1 MCLWKMYSVD
11 NMQIKFF
18 QPPVTNIPQLRTD
31 VEPRK
36 MQMGGN
42 LGGEFRFGDFFGS
55 NPGAGTGYYK
65 KPQPQFVDAAEE
77 VTTEQPQT
85 QGNFNQGEFN
95 KAQQQLLEGELLQ
108 KTDLGY
114 AYPGM
119 YSKYMDDPG
128 TIELPEEYLMGGD
141 GPVYVPDTGTQT
153 QTQTQTETAPVDTG
167 PTTRELILQAEQWF
181 LNNNVGLPYSRQDY
195 ASDEDYLNAL
205 TGFIDSYQAPVAEV
219 NTDDTVVTDAGTTD
233 TTTTTTG
240 GITDTTTTDGTRIE
254 QLLDPEQLREMG
266 YLTQEE
272 IEAMGYMTPEQ
283 MAEQGY
289 MSRAEFDEYLAQQSP
304 GLTADQVQ
312 NIIDQQDY
320 DTTFNELTTRLDDL
334 NQKYA
339 DSQSQYDAD
348 AAKAQID
355 QTKSDLQSFFSS
367 AQPSG
372 PRTGATSQFSK
383 QPSFISGSANPMA
396 NLIKSQREGTGQDPY
411 DYYYSSFTPS
421 YSDFNEPMSAEE
433 YGQRS
438 GPVAF
443 DYPNPFT
450 QGAASGGSVS
460 NFQQPQQPSFLKH
473 GGGIE
478 QPSVDQ
484 GIGAA
489 LNFQTNV
496 DPFQSAF
503 RPNVKRR

>member
-1 MCLWKMYSVD
+1 MP
-11 NMQIKFF
+11 I
-18 QPPVTNIPQLRTD
+18 
-31 VEPRK
+31 
-36 MQMGGN
+36 GN
-42 LGGEFRFGDFFGS
+42 FSFGDFFGS
-55 NPGAGTGYYK
+55 NPGAGTGYYD
-65 KPQPQFVDAAEE
+65 QPQEQFVNAAEE

-85 QGNFNQGEFN
+85 AAEVRATIPPKPQRSDPKYQYGPFQGKKGMDAY
-95 KAQQQLLEGELLQ
+95 KR
-108 KTDLGY
+108 DLYHWTENY
-114 AYPGM
+114 AG
-119 YSKYMDDPG
+119 PG
-128 TIELPEEYLMGGD
+128 TIEIPEFPGSGQNIPIET
-141 GPVYVPDTGTQT
+141 PSQT
-153 QTQTQTETAPVDTG
+153 ETQTETQTEPVDTG
-167 PTTRELILQAEQWF
+167 PTTRELIIQAEQWF
-181 LNNNVGLPYSRQDY
+181 LDNNVGLPYSRQDY

-205 TGFIDSYQAPVAEV
+205 TGFIDTYVPPEEV
-219 NTDDTVVTDAGTTD
+219 VETTTETGTGTTETGTTTG
-233 TTTTTTG
+233 TTTTETG
-240 GITDTTTTDGTRIE
+240 TTTTDGTR
-254 QLLDPEQLREMG
+254 LDELSAEQLREMG

-272 IEAMGYMTPEQ
+272 IAAMGYLTPEQ
-283 MAEQGY
+283 MAEMGY
-289 MSRAEFDEYLAQQSP
+289 MSQADFDAWVAEQAP
-304 GLTADQVQ
+304 GLVSDQVQ
-312 NIIDQQDY
+312 NMLDQQDY
-320 DTTFNELTTRLDDL
+320 ESTMSELTTRLDDL
-334 NQKYA
+334 NKKYETA
-339 DSQSQYDAD
+339 QSQYDAD
-348 AAKAQID
+348 AAKAQIE
-355 QTKSDLQSFFSS
+355 QTRGDIQNFFSS

-396 NLIKSQREGTGQDPY
+396 NLIKSQREGTGQKPY

-421 YSDFNEPMSAEE
+421 YSDFDEPMSAEE
-433 YGQRS
+433 YGKRS
-438 GPVAF
+438 GPVSF

>member
-1 MCLWKMYSVD
+1 MP
-11 NMQIKFF
+11 I
-18 QPPVTNIPQLRTD
+18 
-31 VEPRK
+31 
-36 MQMGGN
+36 GN
-42 LGGEFRFGDFFGS
+42 FNFGDFFGR
-55 NPGAGTGYYK
+55 NPEAGTGYYE

-85 QGNFNQGEFN
+85 
-95 KAQQQLLEGELLQ
+95 AQEVRATIPPKPNRG
-108 KTDLGY
+108 D
-114 AYPGM
+114 
-119 YSKYMDDPG
+119 SKYQFGPWQGKKGMDAYKRDLYNWQEQYGMFPTTEGAAEWLQGDQDPYYETTEG
-128 TIELPEEYLMGGD
+128 STS
-141 GPVYVPDTGTQT
+141 
-153 QTQTQTETAPVDTG
+153 TQTQTETQTEDTG
-167 PTTRELILQAEQWF
+167 PTTRELIIQAEQWF
-181 LNNNVGLPYSRQDY
+181 LDNNVGLPYSRQDY
-195 ASDEDYLNAL
+195 GSDEDYLNAL
-205 TGFIDSYQAPVAEV
+205 TGYIDTYVPPEEV
-219 NTDDTVVTDAGTTD
+219 VETTTGTTETGTTETGTG
-233 TTTTTTG
+233 TTTTTTE
-240 GITDTTTTDGTRIE
+240 GTR
-254 QLLDPEQLREMG
+254 LDELSADQLREMG

-272 IEAMGYMTPEQ
+272 IAAMGYMTPEQ

-289 MSRAEFDEYLAQQSP
+289 MSRAEFDEYLAQQTP
-304 GLTADQVQ
+304 GLTADEVQ

-320 DTTFNELTTRLDDL
+320 DTTMGELTTRLDDL
-334 NQKYA
+334 NKKYE

-348 AAKAQID
+348 ATKAQID

-421 YSDFNEPMSAEE
+421 YSDFDEPMSAEE
-433 YGQRS
+433 YGKRS
-438 GPVAF
+438 GPVSF

>member
-1 MCLWKMYSVD
+1 MP
-11 NMQIKFF
+11 I
-18 QPPVTNIPQLRTD
+18 
-31 VEPRK
+31 
-36 MQMGGN
+36 GN
-42 LGGEFRFGDFFGS
+42 FSFGDFFGS
-55 NPGAGTGYYK
+55 NPGAGTGYYD
-65 KPQPQFVDAAEE
+65 QPQEQFVNAAEE

-85 QGNFNQGEFN
+85 AAEVRATIPPKPQRSDPKYQYGPFQGKKGMDAY
-95 KAQQQLLEGELLQ
+95 KR
-108 KTDLGY
+108 DLYHWTENY
-114 AYPGM
+114 AG
-119 YSKYMDDPG
+119 PG
-128 TIELPEEYLMGGD
+128 TIEIPEFPGSGQNIPIET
-141 GPVYVPDTGTQT
+141 PSQT
-153 QTQTQTETAPVDTG
+153 ETQTETQTEPVDTG
-167 PTTRELILQAEQWF
+167 PTTRELIIQAEQWF
-181 LNNNVGLPYSRQDY
+181 LDNNVGLPYSRQDY

-205 TGFIDSYQAPVAEV
+205 TGFIDTYVPPEEV
-219 NTDDTVVTDAGTTD
+219 VETTTETGTGTTETGTTTG
-233 TTTTTTG
+233 TTTTETG
-240 GITDTTTTDGTRIE
+240 TTTTDGTRIDE
-254 QLLDPEQLREMG
+254 LSAEQLREMG

-272 IEAMGYMTPEQ
+272 IAAMGYLTPEQ
-283 MAEQGY
+283 MAEMGY
-289 MSRAEFDEYLAQQSP
+289 MSQADFDAWVAEQAP
-304 GLTADQVQ
+304 GLVSDQVQ
-312 NIIDQQDY
+312 NMLDQQDY
-320 DTTFNELTTRLDDL
+320 ESTMSELTTRLDDL
-334 NQKYA
+334 NKKYETA
-339 DSQSQYDAD
+339 QSQYDAD
-348 AAKAQID
+348 AAKAQIE
-355 QTKSDLQSFFSS
+355 QTRGDIQNFFSS

-396 NLIKSQREGTGQDPY
+396 NLIKSQREGTGQKPY

-421 YSDFNEPMSAEE
+421 YSDFDEPMSAEE
-433 YGQRS
+433 YGKRS
-438 GPVAF
+438 GPVSF

>member
-1 MCLWKMYSVD
+1 MP
-11 NMQIKFF
+11 I
-18 QPPVTNIPQLRTD
+18 
-31 VEPRK
+31 
-36 MQMGGN
+36 GN
-42 LGGEFRFGDFFGS
+42 FSFGDFFGS
-55 NPGAGTGYYK
+55 NPGAGTGYYD
-65 KPQPQFVDAAEE
+65 QPQEQFVNAAEE

-85 QGNFNQGEFN
+85 AAEVRATIPPKPQRSDPKYQYGPFQGKKGMDAY
-95 KAQQQLLEGELLQ
+95 KR
-108 KTDLGY
+108 DLYHWTENY
-114 AYPGM
+114 AG
-119 YSKYMDDPG
+119 PG
-128 TIELPEEYLMGGD
+128 TIEIPEFPGSGQNIPIET
-141 GPVYVPDTGTQT
+141 PSQT
-153 QTQTQTETAPVDTG
+153 ETQTETQTEPVDTG
-167 PTTRELILQAEQWF
+167 PTTRELIIQAEQWF
-181 LNNNVGLPYSRQDY
+181 LDNNVGLPYSRQDY

-205 TGFIDSYQAPVAEV
+205 TGFIDTYVPPEEV
-219 NTDDTVVTDAGTTD
+219 VETTTETGTGTTETGTTTG
-233 TTTTTTG
+233 TTTTETG
-240 GITDTTTTDGTRIE
+240 TTTTDGTR
-254 QLLDPEQLREMG
+254 LDELSAEQLREMG

-272 IEAMGYMTPEQ
+272 IAAMGYLTPEQ
-283 MAEQGY
+283 MAEMGY
-289 MSRAEFDEYLAQQSP
+289 MSQADFDAWVAEQAP
-304 GLTADQVQ
+304 GLVSDQVQ
-312 NIIDQQDY
+312 NMLDQQDY
-320 DTTFNELTTRLDDL
+320 ESTMSELTTRLDDL
-334 NQKYA
+334 NKKYETA
-339 DSQSQYDAD
+339 QSQYDAD

-396 NLIKSQREGTGQDPY
+396 NLIKSQREGTGQKPY

-421 YSDFNEPMSAEE
+421 YSDFDEPMSAEE
-433 YGQRS
+433 YGKRS
-438 GPVAF
+438 GPVSF

>member
-1 MCLWKMYSVD
+1 M
-11 NMQIKFF
+11 
-18 QPPVTNIPQLRTD
+18 
-31 VEPRK
+31 E
-36 MQMGGN
+36 GN
-42 LGGEFRFGDFFGS
+42 FTDFFGA
-55 NPGAGTGYYK
+55 NVRAGEGFY

-95 KAQQQLLEGELLQ
+95 RAQQQLLEGELLQ

-119 YSKYMDDPG
+119 YSKYMNDPG
-128 TIELPEEYLMGGD
+128 TIELPEEFLTGAD
-141 GPVYVPDTGTQT
+141 GPVYTDTETQT
-153 QTQTQTETAPVDTG
+153 QTQTQTEPVDTG
-167 PTTRELILQAEQWF
+167 PTTRELIIQAEQWF
-181 LNNNVGLPYSRQDY
+181 LDNNVGLPYSRQDY
-195 ASDEDYLNAL
+195 GSDEDYLNAL
-205 TGFIDSYQAPVAEV
+205 TSYIDTYVPPEEV
-219 NTDDTVVTDAGTTD
+219 VETTTDAGTTD

-240 GITDTTTTDGTRIE
+240 GTTDTTTTGGTR
-254 QLLDPEQLREMG
+254 LDELSADQLREMG

-272 IEAMGYMTPEQ
+272 IAAMGYMTPEQ

-289 MSRAEFDEYLAQQSP
+289 MSRAEFDEYLAQQTP
-304 GLTADQVQ
+304 GLTADEVQ

-320 DTTFNELTTRLDDL
+320 DTTMSELTTRLDDL
-334 NQKYA
+334 NKKYE

-348 AAKAQID
+348 ATKAQID

-421 YSDFNEPMSAEE
+421 YSDFDEPMSAEE
-433 YGQRS
+433 YGKRS
-438 GPVAF
+438 GPVSF

-450 QGAASGGSVS
+450 QGAANGGSVS

>member
-1 MCLWKMYSVD
+1 MVTG
-11 NMQIKFF
+11 NMNFS
-18 QPPVTNIPQLRTD
+18 
-31 VEPRK
+31 
-36 MQMGGN
+36 
-42 LGGEFRFGDFFGS
+42 DFFGA
-55 NPGAGTGYYK
+55 NVRAGEGFY

-85 QGNFNQGEFN
+85 AQEVRATIPPKPQRSDPKYQYGVKKGKQGMDAYKRDLYNWQEQYGMFPTTEGAAEWLQGDQDPYYETT
-95 KAQQQLLEGELLQ
+95 EGS
-108 KTDLGY
+108 T
-114 AYPGM
+114 
-119 YSKYMDDPG
+119 S
-128 TIELPEEYLMGGD
+128 
-141 GPVYVPDTGTQT
+141 
-153 QTQTQTETAPVDTG
+153 TQTQTETQTEDTG

-181 LNNNVGLPYSRQDY
+181 LDNNVGLPYSRQDY
-195 ASDEDYLNAL
+195 GSDEDYLNAL
-205 TGFIDSYQAPVAEV
+205 TGYIDTYVPPEEV
-219 NTDDTVVTDAGTTD
+219 VETTTGTTETGTTETGTG
-233 TTTTTTG
+233 TTTTTTE
-240 GITDTTTTDGTRIE
+240 GTR
-254 QLLDPEQLREMG
+254 LDELSADQLREMG

-272 IEAMGYMTPEQ
+272 IAAMGYMTPEQ

-289 MSRAEFDEYLAQQSP
+289 MSRAEFDEYLAQQTP

-320 DTTFNELTTRLDDL
+320 DTTMGELTTRLDDL
-334 NQKYA
+334 NKKYE

-348 AAKAQID
+348 ATKAQID

-421 YSDFNEPMSAEE
+421 YSDFDEPMSAEE
-433 YGQRS
+433 YGKRS
-438 GPVAF
+438 GPVSF

>member
-1 MCLWKMYSVD
+1 M
-11 NMQIKFF
+11 
-18 QPPVTNIPQLRTD
+18 
-31 VEPRK
+31 E
-36 MQMGGN
+36 GN
-42 LGGEFRFGDFFGS
+42 FTDFFGA
-55 NPGAGTGYYK
+55 NVRAGEGFY

-77 VTTEQPQT
+77 VTTEQNPAQT
-85 QGNFNQGEFN
+85 GREFRATIPP
-95 KAQQQLLEGELLQ
+95 KP
-108 KTDLGY
+108 KRSD
-114 AYPGM
+114 
-119 YSKYMDDPG
+119 SKYQFGPWQGKRGMEAFKRDLYNWQEQYGMFPTTEGAAEWLQGDQDPYYETTEG
-128 TIELPEEYLMGGD
+128 STS
-141 GPVYVPDTGTQT
+141 
-153 QTQTQTETAPVDTG
+153 TQTQTETQTEDTG

-181 LNNNVGLPYSRQDY
+181 LDNNVGLPYSRQDY

-205 TGFIDSYQAPVAEV
+205 TGFIDTYQAPVAEV
-219 NTDDTVVTDAGTTD
+219 NTDDTVVTDTGTTD
-233 TTTTTTG
+233 TTTTTG
-240 GITDTTTTDGTRIE
+240 GTTETTTTGGTRLD
-254 QLLDPEQLREMG
+254 QLSAEQLREMG

-421 YSDFNEPMSAEE
+421 YSDFDEPMSAEE

>member
-1 MCLWKMYSVD
+1 M
-11 NMQIKFF
+11 
-18 QPPVTNIPQLRTD
+18 
-31 VEPRK
+31 E
-36 MQMGGN
+36 GN
-42 LGGEFRFGDFFGS
+42 FTDFFGA
-55 NPGAGTGYYK
+55 NVRAGEGFYK
-65 KPQPQFVDAAEE
+65 SQPQFVDAAEE

-85 QGNFNQGEFN
+85 AQEVRATIPPKPQRSDPKYQYGVKKGKQGMDAY
-95 KAQQQLLEGELLQ
+95 KR
-108 KTDLGY
+108 DLYHWTENY
-114 AYPGM
+114 AG
-119 YSKYMDDPG
+119 PG
-128 TIELPEEYLMGGD
+128 TIEIPEFPGSGQNIPIET
-141 GPVYVPDTGTQT
+141 PSQT
-153 QTQTQTETAPVDTG
+153 ETQTETQTEPVDTG

-181 LNNNVGLPYSRQDY
+181 LDNNVGLPYSRQDY

-205 TGFIDSYQAPVAEV
+205 TGFIDSYQPPA
-219 NTDDTVVTDAGTTD
+219 VVEETTTDAGTTD

-240 GITDTTTTDGTRIE
+240 GTTDTTTTDGTRIE

-272 IEAMGYMTPEQ
+272 IAAIGYMTPEQ

-289 MSRAEFDEYLAQQSP
+289 MSRAEFDEYLAQQTP

-421 YSDFNEPMSAEE
+421 YSDFDEPMSAEE
-433 YGQRS
+433 YGKRS
-438 GPVAF
+438 GPVSF

>member
-1 MCLWKMYSVD
+1 MP
-11 NMQIKFF
+11 I
-18 QPPVTNIPQLRTD
+18 
-31 VEPRK
+31 
-36 MQMGGN
+36 GN
-42 LGGEFRFGDFFGS
+42 FSFGDFFGS
-55 NPGAGTGYYK
+55 NPGAGTGYYD
-65 KPQPQFVDAAEE
+65 QPQEQFVNAAEE

-85 QGNFNQGEFN
+85 AAEVRATIPPKPQRSDPKYQYGPFQGKKGMDAY
-95 KAQQQLLEGELLQ
+95 KR
-108 KTDLGY
+108 DLYHWTENY
-114 AYPGM
+114 AG
-119 YSKYMDDPG
+119 PG
-128 TIELPEEYLMGGD
+128 TIEIPEFPGSGQNIPIET
-141 GPVYVPDTGTQT
+141 PSQT
-153 QTQTQTETAPVDTG
+153 ETQTETQTEPVDTG
-167 PTTRELILQAEQWF
+167 PTTRELIIQAEQWF
-181 LNNNVGLPYSRQDY
+181 LDNNVGLPYSRQDY

-205 TGFIDSYQAPVAEV
+205 TGFIDTYVPPEEV
-219 NTDDTVVTDAGTTD
+219 VETTTETGTGTTE
-233 TTTTTTG
+233 TGTTTGTTTTTG
-240 GITDTTTTDGTRIE
+240 TGTDTTTTDGTRIDE
-254 QLLDPEQLREMG
+254 LSAEQLREMG

-272 IEAMGYMTPEQ
+272 IAAMGYLTPEQ
-283 MAEQGY
+283 MAEMGY
-289 MSRAEFDEYLAQQSP
+289 MSQADFDAWVAEQAP
-304 GLTADQVQ
+304 GLVSDQVQ
-312 NIIDQQDY
+312 NMLDQQDY
-320 DTTFNELTTRLDDL
+320 ESTMSELTTRLDDL
-334 NQKYA
+334 NKKYETA
-339 DSQSQYDAD
+339 QSQYDAD
-348 AAKAQID
+348 AAKAQIE
-355 QTKSDLQSFFSS
+355 QTRGDIQNLFSS

-396 NLIKSQREGTGQDPY
+396 NLIKSQREGTGQKPY

-421 YSDFNEPMSAEE
+421 YSDFDEPMSAEE
-433 YGQRS
+433 YGKRS
-438 GPVAF
+438 GPVSF

>member
-1 MCLWKMYSVD
+1 MNFS
-11 NMQIKFF
+11 
-18 QPPVTNIPQLRTD
+18 
-31 VEPRK
+31 
-36 MQMGGN
+36 
-42 LGGEFRFGDFFGS
+42 DFFGA
-55 NPGAGTGYYK
+55 NVRAGEGFY

-85 QGNFNQGEFN
+85 EKVTTEQPQTAAEYRAAIPPKPQRSDPKYQYGAFQGKKGMDAY
-95 KAQQQLLEGELLQ
+95 KR
-108 KTDLGY
+108 DLYHWTENY
-114 AYPGM
+114 AG
-119 YSKYMDDPG
+119 PG
-128 TIELPEEYLMGGD
+128 TIEIPEFPGTGQNV
-141 GPVYVPDTGTQT
+141 PVETPDS
-153 QTQTQTETAPVDTG
+153 QTETETETQPEDTG

-181 LNNNVGLPYSRQDY
+181 LDNNVGLPYSRQDY
-195 ASDEDYLNAL
+195 GSDEDYLNAL
-205 TGFIDSYQAPVAEV
+205 TGFIDTYVFPEDIVE
-219 NTDDTVVTDAGTTD
+219 DTGDTD
-233 TTTTTTG
+233 TGSTDTGDTDTG
-240 GITDTTTTDGTRIE
+240 GTDPTTPDGTRIDE
-254 QLLDPEQLREMG
+254 LSAEQLREMG

-272 IEAMGYMTPEQ
+272 IAAMGYLTPEQ
-283 MAEQGY
+283 MAEMGY
-289 MSRAEFDEYLAQQSP
+289 MSQADFDAWIAEQAP
-304 GLTADQVQ
+304 GLVTDQVQ
-312 NIIDQQDY
+312 NVLDQQDY
-320 DTTFNELTTRLDDL
+320 ETTMSELQTRLDDL
-334 NQKYA
+334 NQKYENA
-339 DSQSQYDAD
+339 QSQYDAD
-348 AAKAQID
+348 AAKAQIE
-355 QTKSDLQSFFSS
+355 QTRGDIQNFFSS
-367 AQPSG
+367 SQPSG

-421 YSDFNEPMSAEE
+421 YSDFDEPMSAEE
-433 YGQRS
+433 YGKRS
-438 GPVAF
+438 GPVSF

>member
-1 MCLWKMYSVD
+1 MP
-11 NMQIKFF
+11 I
-18 QPPVTNIPQLRTD
+18 
-31 VEPRK
+31 
-36 MQMGGN
+36 GN
-42 LGGEFRFGDFFGS
+42 FSFGDFFGS
-55 NPGAGTGYYK
+55 NPGAGTGYYD
-65 KPQPQFVDAAEE
+65 QPQEQFVNAAEE

-85 QGNFNQGEFN
+85 AAEVRATIPPKPQRSDPKYQYGPFQGKKGMDAY
-95 KAQQQLLEGELLQ
+95 KR
-108 KTDLGY
+108 DLYHWTENY
-114 AYPGM
+114 AG
-119 YSKYMDDPG
+119 PG
-128 TIELPEEYLMGGD
+128 TIEIPEFPGSGQNIHIET
-141 GPVYVPDTGTQT
+141 PIQT
-153 QTQTQTETAPVDTG
+153 ETQTETQTEHVDTG
-167 PTTRELILQAEQWF
+167 PTTRELIIQAEQWF
-181 LNNNVGLPYSRQDY
+181 LDNNVGLPYSRQDY

-205 TGFIDSYQAPVAEV
+205 TGFIDTYVPPEEV
-219 NTDDTVVTDAGTTD
+219 VETTTETGTGTTETGTTTG
-233 TTTTTTG
+233 TTTTETG
-240 GITDTTTTDGTRIE
+240 TTTTDGTR
-254 QLLDPEQLREMG
+254 LDELSAEQLREMG

-272 IEAMGYMTPEQ
+272 IAAMGYLTPEQ
-283 MAEQGY
+283 MAEMGY
-289 MSRAEFDEYLAQQSP
+289 MSQADFDAWVAEQAP
-304 GLTADQVQ
+304 GLVSDQVQ
-312 NIIDQQDY
+312 NMLDQQDY
-320 DTTFNELTTRLDDL
+320 ESTMSELTTRLDDL
-334 NQKYA
+334 NKKYETA
-339 DSQSQYDAD
+339 QSQYDAD
-348 AAKAQID
+348 AAKAQIE
-355 QTKSDLQSFFSS
+355 QTRGDIQNFFSS

-396 NLIKSQREGTGQDPY
+396 NLIKSQREGTGQKPY

-421 YSDFNEPMSAEE
+421 YSDFDEPMSAEE
-433 YGQRS
+433 YGKRS
-438 GPVAF
+438 GPVSF

>member
-1 MCLWKMYSVD
+1 
-11 NMQIKFF
+11 MQVKFF
-18 QPPVTNIPQLRTD
+18 QPPVTNIPRLRTD

-36 MQMGGN
+36 MDRGGATS
-42 LGGEFRFGDFFGS
+42 GGYEEFRFGDFFGS

-65 KPQPQFVDAAEE
+65 KPETQFVDAAEE

-85 QGNFNQGEFN
+85 
-95 KAQQQLLEGELLQ
+95 AQEVRATIPP
-108 KTDLGY
+108 KPKRSD
-114 AYPGM
+114 
-119 YSKYMDDPG
+119 SKYQFGPWSGKKGMETFKRDLYNWEERYGMFPTTEGAAEWLYGDQDPYYETTEG
-128 TIELPEEYLMGGD
+128 STS
-141 GPVYVPDTGTQT
+141 
-153 QTQTQTETAPVDTG
+153 TQTQTETQTEDTG

-181 LNNNVGLPYSRQDY
+181 LDNNVGLPYSRQDY
-195 ASDEDYLNAL
+195 ASDEEYLNAL
-205 TGFIDSYQAPVAEV
+205 NGFIDTYVAPEEV
-219 NTDDTVVTDAGTTD
+219 VETTTDAGTTD

-240 GITDTTTTDGTRIE
+240 GTTDTTTTDGTRIE

-272 IEAMGYMTPEQ
+272 IAAMGYMTPEQ

-396 NLIKSQREGTGQDPY
+396 NLIKSQRESTGQDPY

-421 YSDFNEPMSAEE
+421 YSDFDEPMSAKE

>member
-1 MCLWKMYSVD
+1 MP
-11 NMQIKFF
+11 I
-18 QPPVTNIPQLRTD
+18 
-31 VEPRK
+31 
-36 MQMGGN
+36 GN
-42 LGGEFRFGDFFGS
+42 FSFGDFFGS
-55 NPGAGTGYYK
+55 NPGAGTGYYD
-65 KPQPQFVDAAEE
+65 QPQEQFVNAAEE

-85 QGNFNQGEFN
+85 AAEVRATIPPKPQRSDPKYQYGPFQGKKGMDAY
-95 KAQQQLLEGELLQ
+95 KR
-108 KTDLGY
+108 DLYHWTENY
-114 AYPGM
+114 AG
-119 YSKYMDDPG
+119 PG
-128 TIELPEEYLMGGD
+128 TIEIPEFPGSGQNIPIET
-141 GPVYVPDTGTQT
+141 PSQT
-153 QTQTQTETAPVDTG
+153 ETQTETQTEPVDTG
-167 PTTRELILQAEQWF
+167 PTTRELIIQAEQWF
-181 LNNNVGLPYSRQDY
+181 LDNNVGLPYSRQDY

-205 TGFIDSYQAPVAEV
+205 TGFIDTYVPPEEV
-219 NTDDTVVTDAGTTD
+219 VETTTETGTGTTETGTTTG
-233 TTTTTTG
+233 TTTTETG
-240 GITDTTTTDGTRIE
+240 TTTTDGTR
-254 QLLDPEQLREMG
+254 LDELSAEQLREMW

-272 IEAMGYMTPEQ
+272 IAAMGYLTPEQ
-283 MAEQGY
+283 MAEMGY
-289 MSRAEFDEYLAQQSP
+289 MSQADFDAWVAEQAP
-304 GLTADQVQ
+304 GLVSDQVQ
-312 NIIDQQDY
+312 NMLDQQDY
-320 DTTFNELTTRLDDL
+320 ESTMSELTTRLDDL
-334 NQKYA
+334 NKKYETA
-339 DSQSQYDAD
+339 QSQYDAD
-348 AAKAQID
+348 AAKAQIE
-355 QTKSDLQSFFSS
+355 QTRGDIQNFFSS

-396 NLIKSQREGTGQDPY
+396 NLIKSQREGTGQKPY

-421 YSDFNEPMSAEE
+421 YSDFDEPMSAEE
-433 YGQRS
+433 YGKRS
-438 GPVAF
+438 GPVSF

>member
-1 MCLWKMYSVD
+1 M
-11 NMQIKFF
+11 
-18 QPPVTNIPQLRTD
+18 PV
-31 VEPRK
+31 
-36 MQMGGN
+36 
-42 LGGEFRFGDFFGS
+42 GEYNFGDFFGS
-55 NPGAGTGYYK
+55 NPGAGTGYYD
-65 KPQPQFVDAAEE
+65 QPQEQFVNAAEE
-77 VTTEQPQT
+77 VTTEQNPAQT
-85 QGNFNQGEFN
+85 GREFRATIPP
-95 KAQQQLLEGELLQ
+95 KP
-108 KTDLGY
+108 KRSD
-114 AYPGM
+114 
-119 YSKYMDDPG
+119 SKYQFGPWQGKKGMDAYKRDLYNWQEQYGMFPTTEGAAEWLQGDQDPYYETTEG
-128 TIELPEEYLMGGD
+128 STS
-141 GPVYVPDTGTQT
+141 
-153 QTQTQTETAPVDTG
+153 TQTQTETQTEDTG

-181 LNNNVGLPYSRQDY
+181 LDNNVGLPYSRQDY
-195 ASDEDYLNAL
+195 GSDEDYLNAL
-205 TGFIDSYQAPVAEV
+205 TGFIDSYIPPAVY
-219 NTDDTVVTDAGTTD
+219 DDEGFEETVTD
-233 TTTTTTG
+233 TTTTDGTT
-240 GITDTTTTDGTRIE
+240 TDGTTTDGTRIE

-372 PRTGATSQFSK
+372 PRTGATSQFNK

-421 YSDFNEPMSAEE
+421 YSDFDEPMSAEE

-438 GPVAF
+438 GPVTF

>member
-1 MCLWKMYSVD
+1 MP
-11 NMQIKFF
+11 I
-18 QPPVTNIPQLRTD
+18 
-31 VEPRK
+31 
-36 MQMGGN
+36 GN
-42 LGGEFRFGDFFGS
+42 FSFGDFFGS
-55 NPGAGTGYYK
+55 NPGAGTGYYD
-65 KPQPQFVDAAEE
+65 QPQEQFVNAAEE

-85 QGNFNQGEFN
+85 AAEVRATIPPKPQRSDPKYQYGPFQGKKGMDAY
-95 KAQQQLLEGELLQ
+95 KR
-108 KTDLGY
+108 DLYHWTENY
-114 AYPGM
+114 AG
-119 YSKYMDDPG
+119 PG
-128 TIELPEEYLMGGD
+128 TIEIPEFPGSGQNIPIET
-141 GPVYVPDTGTQT
+141 PSQT
-153 QTQTQTETAPVDTG
+153 ETQTETQTEPVDTG
-167 PTTRELILQAEQWF
+167 PTTRELIIQAEQWF
-181 LNNNVGLPYSRQDY
+181 LDNNVGLPYSRQDY

-205 TGFIDSYQAPVAEV
+205 TGFIDTYVPPEEV
-219 NTDDTVVTDAGTTD
+219 VETTTETGTGTTE
-233 TTTTTTG
+233 TGTTTGTTTTTG
-240 GITDTTTTDGTRIE
+240 TGTDTTTTDGTR
-254 QLLDPEQLREMG
+254 LDELSAEQLREMG

-272 IEAMGYMTPEQ
+272 IAAMGYLTPEQ
-283 MAEQGY
+283 MAEMGY
-289 MSRAEFDEYLAQQSP
+289 MSQADFDAWVAEQAP
-304 GLTADQVQ
+304 GLVSDQVQ
-312 NIIDQQDY
+312 NMLDQQDY
-320 DTTFNELTTRLDDL
+320 ESTMSELTTRLDDL
-334 NQKYA
+334 NKKYETA
-339 DSQSQYDAD
+339 QSQYDAD
-348 AAKAQID
+348 AAKAQIE
-355 QTKSDLQSFFSS
+355 QTRGDIQNFFSS

-396 NLIKSQREGTGQDPY
+396 NLIKSQREGTGQKPY

-421 YSDFNEPMSAEE
+421 YSDFDEPMSAEE
-433 YGQRS
+433 YGKRS
-438 GPVAF
+438 GPVSF

>member
-1 MCLWKMYSVD
+1 MP
-11 NMQIKFF
+11 I
-18 QPPVTNIPQLRTD
+18 
-31 VEPRK
+31 
-36 MQMGGN
+36 GN
-42 LGGEFRFGDFFGS
+42 FSFGDFFGS
-55 NPGAGTGYYK
+55 NPGAGTGYYD
-65 KPQPQFVDAAEE
+65 QPQEQFVNAAEE

-85 QGNFNQGEFN
+85 AAEVRATIPPKPQRSDPKYQYGPFQGKKGMDAY
-95 KAQQQLLEGELLQ
+95 KR
-108 KTDLGY
+108 DLYHWTENY
-114 AYPGM
+114 AG
-119 YSKYMDDPG
+119 PG
-128 TIELPEEYLMGGD
+128 TIEIPEFPGSGQNIPIET
-141 GPVYVPDTGTQT
+141 PSQT
-153 QTQTQTETAPVDTG
+153 ETQTETQTEPVDTG
-167 PTTRELILQAEQWF
+167 PTTRELIIQAEQWF
-181 LNNNVGLPYSRQDY
+181 LDNNVGLPYSRQDY

-205 TGFIDSYQAPVAEV
+205 TGFIDTYVPPEEV
-219 NTDDTVVTDAGTTD
+219 VETTTETGTGTTE
-233 TTTTTTG
+233 TGTTTGTTTTTG
-240 GITDTTTTDGTRIE
+240 TGTDTTTTDGTRIDE
-254 QLLDPEQLREMG
+254 LSAEQLREMG

-272 IEAMGYMTPEQ
+272 IAAMGYLTPEQ
-283 MAEQGY
+283 MAEMGY
-289 MSRAEFDEYLAQQSP
+289 MSQADFDAWVAEQAP
-304 GLTADQVQ
+304 GLVSDQVQ
-312 NIIDQQDY
+312 NMLDQQDY
-320 DTTFNELTTRLDDL
+320 ESTMSELTTRLDDL
-334 NQKYA
+334 NKKYETA
-339 DSQSQYDAD
+339 QSQYDAD
-348 AAKAQID
+348 AAKAQIE
-355 QTKSDLQSFFSS
+355 QTRGDIQNFFSS

-396 NLIKSQREGTGQDPY
+396 NLIKSQREGTGQKPY

-421 YSDFNEPMSAEE
+421 YSDFDEPMSAEE
-433 YGQRS
+433 YGKRS
-438 GPVAF
+438 GPVSF

>member
-1 MCLWKMYSVD
+1 MMCLWKMYSVN

-55 NPGAGTGYYK
+55 NPGAGTGYYE

-95 KAQQQLLEGELLQ
+95 RAQQQLLEGELLQ

-119 YSKYMDDPG
+119 YSKYMDNPG
-128 TIELPEEYLMGGD
+128 TIEIPEFPGSGQSIPIET
-141 GPVYVPDTGTQT
+141 PSQTQT
-153 QTQTQTETAPVDTG
+153 QTQTQTEPVDTG
-167 PTTRELILQAEQWF
+167 PTTRELIIQAEQWF
-181 LNNNVGLPYSRQDY
+181 LDNNVGLPYSRQDY
-195 ASDEDYLNAL
+195 GSDEEYLNAL
-205 TGFIDSYQAPVAEV
+205 TGFIDTYVPPEEV
-219 NTDDTVVTDAGTTD
+219 VETTTETGTGTTETGTTTG
-233 TTTTTTG
+233 TTTTETG
-240 GITDTTTTDGTRIE
+240 TTTTDGTR
-254 QLLDPEQLREMG
+254 LDELSAEQLREMG

-272 IEAMGYMTPEQ
+272 IAAMGYLTPEQ
-283 MAEQGY
+283 MAEMGY
-289 MSRAEFDEYLAQQSP
+289 MSQADFDAWVAEQAP
-304 GLTADQVQ
+304 GLVSDQVQ
-312 NIIDQQDY
+312 NMLDQQDY
-320 DTTFNELTTRLDDL
+320 ESTMSELTTRLDDL
-334 NQKYA
+334 NKKYETA
-339 DSQSQYDAD
+339 QSQYDAD
-348 AAKAQID
+348 AAKAQIE
-355 QTKSDLQSFFSS
+355 QTKGDLQNFFSS

-396 NLIKSQREGTGQDPY
+396 NLIKSQREGTGQKPY

-421 YSDFNEPMSAEE
+421 YSDFDEPMSAEE
-433 YGQRS
+433 YGKRS
-438 GPVAF
+438 GPVSF

-478 QPSVDQ
+478 HPSVDQ
-484 GIGAA
+484 GIGAT

>member
-1 MCLWKMYSVD
+1 MP
-11 NMQIKFF
+11 I
-18 QPPVTNIPQLRTD
+18 
-31 VEPRK
+31 
-36 MQMGGN
+36 GN
-42 LGGEFRFGDFFGS
+42 FSFGDFFGS
-55 NPGAGTGYYK
+55 NPGAGTGYYD
-65 KPQPQFVDAAEE
+65 QPQEQFVNAAEE

-85 QGNFNQGEFN
+85 AAEVRATIPPKPQRSDPKYQYGPFQGKKGMDAY
-95 KAQQQLLEGELLQ
+95 KR
-108 KTDLGY
+108 DLYHWTENY
-114 AYPGM
+114 AG
-119 YSKYMDDPG
+119 PG
-128 TIELPEEYLMGGD
+128 TIEIPEFPGSGQNIPIET
-141 GPVYVPDTGTQT
+141 PSQT
-153 QTQTQTETAPVDTG
+153 ETQTETQTEPVDTG
-167 PTTRELILQAEQWF
+167 PTTRELIIQAEQWF
-181 LNNNVGLPYSRQDY
+181 LDNNVGLPYSRQDY

-205 TGFIDSYQAPVAEV
+205 TGFIDTYVPPEEV
-219 NTDDTVVTDAGTTD
+219 VETPTETGTGPTETGTTTG
-233 TTTTTTG
+233 TTTTETG
-240 GITDTTTTDGTRIE
+240 TTTTDGTR
-254 QLLDPEQLREMG
+254 LDELSAEQLREMG

-272 IEAMGYMTPEQ
+272 IAAMGYLTPEQ
-283 MAEQGY
+283 MAEMGY
-289 MSRAEFDEYLAQQSP
+289 MSQADFDAWVAEQAP
-304 GLTADQVQ
+304 GLVSDQVQ
-312 NIIDQQDY
+312 NMLDQQDY
-320 DTTFNELTTRLDDL
+320 ESTMSELTTRLDDL
-334 NQKYA
+334 NKKYETA
-339 DSQSQYDAD
+339 QSQYDAD
-348 AAKAQID
+348 AAKAQIE
-355 QTKSDLQSFFSS
+355 QTRGDIQNFFSS

-396 NLIKSQREGTGQDPY
+396 NLIKSQREGTGQKPY

-421 YSDFNEPMSAEE
+421 YSDFDEPMSAEE
-433 YGQRS
+433 YGKRS
-438 GPVAF
+438 GPVSF